1 MSKTKNTQPV
11 QPERVSNE
19 TLAWI
24 RGLLE
29 QGKRPEIA
37 VIAGEVYTDEQ
48 ERTMGAAFGAELAKA
63 MLGERQPLELDLEED
78 MPLLVMALRLV
89 PKEKNEFALMTL
101 HAFEVQLA
109 YTNYANNVSQV
120 VSK

>member
-11 QPERVSNE
+11 EPERVSNE

-29 QGKRPEIA
+29 QGKRPE
-37 VIAGEVYTDEQ
+37 IAGEVYTDEQ

-109 YTNYANNVSQV
+109 YTNYANSVSRV